1 MPIFTEMGNSK
12 SHPKIH
18 MKSKETKIAI
28 TILKKKRIEGLM
40 LPDFERSLQNN
51 SNQNSMV
58 LA

>member
-1 MPIFTEMGNSK
+1 MGNSK

-18 MKSKETKIAI
+18 MESKKTKIAI